1 MLIGQAT
8 ALQTI
13 FTSLSKRA
21 VQQEHMVHYQ
31 TFLGLVF
38 EAQSQSRA
46 TISALVDLKYSR
58 HATFVKQANIAHGPQ
73 GAETSSRLIRWV
85 MINSF
90 CGEHWVPKP
99 DERCALQRY
108 VSFRCTLQLAH

>member
-1 MLIGQAT
+1 
-8 ALQTI
+8 
-13 FTSLSKRA
+13 
-21 VQQEHMVHYQ
+21 MVHYQ